1 LPAGRALIQACRR
14 AKGGNATMTVTITR
28 AHREVLYEELL
39 SDLTGIGDIY
49 LA

>member
-1 LPAGRALIQACRR
+1 
-14 AKGGNATMTVTITR
+14 MTVPITR
-28 AHREVLYEELL
+28 AHRDARYEELL